1 MELSSAFICDGAT
14 PSTSDDIASL
24 HPSLPSLALTCE
36 IYSVSESPV
45 VFAGALK
52 SLAEWASD
60 IGDVGCGNDVA
71 VVRVRVGRVC
81 EGASTLSSR
90 PCDRAPPNAM
100 LEVI

>member
-71 VVRVRVGRVC
+71 VVRVRVGRS
-81 EGASTLSSR
+81 A
-90 PCDRAPPNAM
+90 RAHPRFQVVHATEPLQM
-100 LEVI
+100 RCLK